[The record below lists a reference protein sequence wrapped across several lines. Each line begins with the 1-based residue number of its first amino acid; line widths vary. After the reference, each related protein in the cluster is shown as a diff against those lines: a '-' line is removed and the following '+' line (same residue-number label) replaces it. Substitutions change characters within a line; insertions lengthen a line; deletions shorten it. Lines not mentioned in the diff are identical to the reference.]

1 MLSIL
6 LIIPAIMRDVTVEN
20 WLWILLSKLIS
31 VYPMIVLGAPRS
43 HRYRSWIKFAH
54 ICYIDVSA
62 SVVEQL

>member
-43 HRYRSWIKFAH
+43 HRYRS
-54 ICYIDVSA
+54 
-62 SVVEQL
+62 